1 MHSSDR
7 QCVRVRSLK
16 AFCLHFSVLLYIP
29 ALTNLSFSYVW
40 WTVSLK
46 QDLRSSTGSG
56 LAVRGRPVCLQRV
69 LLSKDVVQAVCG
81 PLFLALWLVCQTA
94 TQKSEAIQ
102 SVTNNEKH
110 PLQSVLELYI
120 LYLLIFIYWV
130 FLSPLLLYSSPLVN
144 QSTLDRCLHHLFLPV
159 HSQDLGE
166 LYGTVSGV
174 GENTSPAPVQLETLP
189 DTFARP

>member
-1 MHSSDR
+1 M
-7 QCVRVRSLK
+7 
-16 AFCLHFSVLLYIP
+16 YIP

-56 LAVRGRPVCLQRV
+56 LVVQGRPVCLQSSVVRWRQCR
-69 LLSKDVVQAVCG
+69 KYVVQAVCG
-81 PLFLALWLVCQTA
+81 PLFLALWLVCLPA

-130 FLSPLLLYSSPLVN
+130 FLSPLLYSSPLVN

-159 HSQDLGE
+159 HSQDLGK

-189 DTFARP
+189 GTLKTLKMLY